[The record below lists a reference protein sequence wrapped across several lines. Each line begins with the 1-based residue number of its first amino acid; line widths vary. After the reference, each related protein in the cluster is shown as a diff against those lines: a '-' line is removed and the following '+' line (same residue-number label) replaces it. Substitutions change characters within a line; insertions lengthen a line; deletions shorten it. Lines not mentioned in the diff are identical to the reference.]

1 MNMGVLQSYFSMKA
15 LLWVLVV
22 FVQTSEY
29 MGCLE
34 EERIGLLHLKSFLII
49 SIQPLKAYNSDYLL
63 PSWVNHEKSNCCGWE
78 RVTCN
83 STTGHVKELSLDNL
97 LAYDPTYDDQDVDF
111 YFKRVKY
118 EGRWLLN
125 VSLLE
130 PFKELRS
137 LDLSFNVIDGC
148 IQDEGFEKLSTLKNL
163 EILNLGYN
171 FFDDNSILQS
181 LGAITSLKTLNLSW
195 NKLEGYFPAEELV
208 TLRNLNTLDISW
220 NEYNGTLP
228 NQGFERLEVLRNLET
243 LILDGNWFGDS
254 IIRFI
259 PSLSNLTSLVT
270 LSLVDNGLGFEGV
283 KAVEGFKKLAVL
295 RNLET
300 LILDDNWFHDSII
313 PSLSN
318 LTSLVTLSLA
328 YNDLGVEGLKAVEG
342 FKKLAVLRNLETLI
356 LDGNRFHDSIIP
368 SLSNLTSLVT
378 LSLAYNDLGVEGV
391 KAVEGWK
398 MLSRLENLEIL
409 DLSHNALNDT
419 HFLQSIAAIKSL
431 KSLNLAWNG
440 LTGFFPTK
448 GWKML
453 SRLENLEI
461 LDLSNNYL
469 NDTHFLQSIAAI
481 KSLKSLNLA
490 WNKLT
495 GSLPTKGFKRHA
507 HVLRNLETLI
517 LDYNWFDDSIIPS
530 LSNLT
535 SLVTLS
541 LAGNYLGVEGVKA
554 VEGWKMLSRL
564 ENLEILDLSDNALND
579 TSSLFQS
586 IAAIKSLKSLNLGY
600 NELTG
605 SLPTKELANL
615 SNLEVLILAR
625 NNFGGQLTTQE
636 FCTLKKLEV
645 LDLSYNHFEGILPP
659 CINNMTSLVVLDISS
674 NQFNGNT
681 SSSYVE
687 AIGTSLEYI
696 DFSGNQFVGI
706 FSFNLFANYSKLE
719 VLKFNDQNNK
729 VEIETEG
736 SMGWY
741 PLFQLKIIELSN
753 CSLYKLTSNIP
764 KFLLVQHELNIINLS
779 HNKLNGSFPN
789 LLVENNTR
797 LCVLDLRN
805 NFFVG
810 QLYLPTLIH
819 THMFWMD
826 VSANHLDGKLPENIG
841 KIFPNLVYLNLS
853 NNNLEGNLPS
863 SIGGMLY
870 LEVLDFSSNNFSGEV
885 PRGLNT
891 DCLSL
896 RILNLAHNSFNG
908 TILVGKNQRILQM
921 KDNQF
926 TSITPVFNSTV
937 DLSYLDI
944 SNNRISDTIPR
955 WLGNMSYLSTL
966 VMANNSFYGW
976 IPCELSMTGTLDLSH
991 NLFTGSLPFCLNLPK
1006 LKHLYLQGNEF
1017 TGSIPKVLFN
1027 SSSLLTLDI
1036 GYNNFTGNIS
1046 VEIKQLQGLR
1056 VLLLSGNHF
1065 TGIIPNQLCLLR
1077 MISIMDLS
1085 KNAFSGTIP
1094 QCLHDIYFGKI
1105 ADPSSDDFSLKVDTY
1120 SPNLGSIYTYKGF
1133 SGNDAYKYSY
1143 LQYVDTEV
1151 EIEFVTKYRPSSYKG
1166 SILGYMSGL
1175 DFSCNNLTGG
1185 IPPTLGQIASLHALN
1200 LSYNQLTGK
1209 IPITFSKL
1217 AQLESLDLSH
1227 NNLSGEIPSTLIDL
1241 TFLEVFNVANNNLSG
1256 KVPDMKAQF
1265 GTFEK
1270 SSYEGN
1276 PLLCGPPLDESCI
1289 KGNESYPTPRQSSNA
1304 TDYKWYE
1311 VDPIVFHTSFSVT
1324 YIIFFFSVISL
1335 LYINPYWLQR
1345 CTNLIEDLI
1354 YKCYFFF
1361 F

>member
-1 MNMGVLQSYFSMKA
+1 MNMSVLQYYFSMKA

-22 FVQTSEY
+22 FVQTSEH

-49 SIQPLKAYNSDYLL
+49 SIRPLKAYNSNYLL
-63 PSWVNHEKSNCCGWE
+63 PSWVDHENSDCCGWE

-83 STTGHVKELSLDNL
+83 STTGHVEELSLNNL
-97 LAYDPTYDDQDVDF
+97 LAYDPTYDDDVHF
-111 YFKRVKY
+111 YFKKVKY
-118 EGRWLLN
+118 VERWLLN

-137 LDLSFNVIDGC
+137 LDLSFNTIDGC
-148 IQDEGFEKLSTLKNL
+148 MRDEGFEKLSTLKNL

-171 FFDDNSILQS
+171 LFDDNSILQS
-181 LGAITSLKTLNLSW
+181 LGAITSLKTLNLSS
-195 NKLEGYFPAEELV
+195 NYLEGYFPAEELV
-208 TLRNLNTLDISW
+208 TLRNLNTLDISF
-220 NEYNGTLP
+220 NFYNGTLP

-243 LILDGNWFGDS
+243 LSLYWNRFDDS
-254 IIRFI
+254 II

-270 LSLVDNGLGFEGV
+270 LSLAYTGLGYEGV
-283 KAVEGFKKLAVL
+283 KGVEGFKKLAVL

-300 LILDDNWFHDSII
+300 LILDYNQFDDSII

-328 YNDLGVEGLKAVEG
+328 YNG
-342 FKKLAVLRNLETLI
+342 
-356 LDGNRFHDSIIP
+356 
-368 SLSNLTSLVT
+368 
-378 LSLAYNDLGVEGV
+378 LGVEGV
-391 KAVEGWK
+391 KGVEGWK

-409 DLSHNALNDT
+409 DLSENYLNDT
-419 HFLQSIAAIKSL
+419 SSLFQSIAAIKSL
-431 KSLNLAWNG
+431 KKLNLAWNE
-440 LTGFFPTK
+440 L
-448 GWKML
+448 
-453 SRLENLEI
+453 I
-461 LDLSNNYL
+461 
-469 NDTHFLQSIAAI
+469 
-481 KSLKSLNLA
+481 
-490 WNKLT
+490 T
-495 GSLPTKGFKRHA
+495 GSLPTKGFKKLA
-507 HVLRNLETLI
+507 VLRNLETLI
-517 LDYNWFDDSIIPS
+517 LDYNDFDDSIIPS

-541 LAGNYLGVEGVKA
+541 LVENYLGGEGVKA
-554 VEGWKMLSRL
+554 VE
-564 ENLEILDLSDNALND
+564 
-579 TSSLFQS
+579 
-586 IAAIKSLKSLNLGY
+586 
-600 NELTG
+600 
-605 SLPTKELANL
+605 ELANL
-615 SNLEVLILAR
+615 SNLEVVILAR

-636 FCTLKKLEV
+636 FCALKKLEV

-659 CINNMTSLVVLDISS
+659 CINNMTFLVVLDIST
-674 NQFNGNT
+674 NQFNGNA

-696 DFSGNQFVGI
+696 DFSYNQFVGI
-706 FSFNLFANYSKLE
+706 FSFNSFANYSKLE
-719 VLKFNDQNNK
+719 VLRFNGQNNK

-741 PLFQLKIIELSN
+741 PLYKLKIIELSN

-764 KFLLVQHELNIINLS
+764 KFLLVQHELNIVNLS
-779 HNKLNGSFPN
+779 HNKLNGSFPIW
-789 LLVENNTR
+789 LVENNTR
-797 LCVLDLRN
+797 LRVLDLQN

-819 THMFWMD
+819 THMTWMD

-841 KIFPNLVYLNLS
+841 KIFPNLLYLNLS

-870 LEVLDFSSNNFSGEV
+870 LEVLDFSSNNFSGGV

-896 RILNLAHNSFNG
+896 WILNLAHNSFNG

-921 KDNQF
+921 RDNQF

-955 WLGNMSYLSTL
+955 WLGNTSYLETL
-966 VMANNSFYGW
+966 VMANNSFYGRV
-976 IPCELSMTGTLDLSH
+976 PCELSMTGTLDLSH
-991 NLFTGSLPFCLNLPK
+991 NLFTGSLPFCLNLPE
-1006 LKHLYLQGNEF
+1006 LRHLYLQGNEF

-1036 GYNNFTGNIS
+1036 GDNNFTGNIS

-1056 VLLLSGNHF
+1056 VLLLSDNNF

-1077 MISIMDLS
+1077 MINIMDLS

-1094 QCLHDIYFGKI
+1094 QCLHDIYFGKTT
-1105 ADPSSDDFSLKVDTY
+1105 DPSSDDFSLKVQ
-1120 SPNLGSIYTYKGF
+1120 PQPLEFESIYTYKGF
-1133 SGNDAYKYSY
+1133 SSMDYNKYTY
-1143 LQYVDTEV
+1143 LRYVDTEV

-1227 NNLSGEIPSTLIDL
+1227 NNLSGEIPSALIDL
-1241 TFLEVFNVANNNLSG
+1241 TFLEIFNVANNNLSG

-1304 TDYKWYE
+1304 SDYKWYE
-1311 VDPIVFHTSFSVT
+1311 VDPIVFHTSFSLT

-1361 F
+1361 

>member
-49 SIQPLKAYNSDYLL
+49 SIQPLKAYNLDYLL
-63 PSWVNHEKSNCCGWE
+63 PSWVNHEKSDCCGWE

-97 LAYDPTYDDQDVDF
+97 SPYYPTFDDDVNF
-111 YFKRVKY
+111 YFKSMQY
-118 EGRWLLN
+118 EEPWLLN

-137 LDLSFNVIDGC
+137 LDLSFNTIDGC
-148 IQDEGFEKLSTLKNL
+148 IRDEGFEKLSTLKNL
-163 EILNLGYN
+163 ENLNLGYN
-171 FFDDNSILQS
+171 FFDDNSINLQS
-181 LGAITSLKTLNLSW
+181 LGAITSLKTLNLTW

-208 TLRNLNTLDISW
+208 MLRNLNTLDISW
-220 NEYNGTLP
+220 NYYNGTLP

-243 LILDGNWFGDS
+243 LILDWNNFG
-254 IIRFI
+254 
-259 PSLSNLTSLVT
+259 
-270 LSLVDNGLGFEGV
+270 
-283 KAVEGFKKLAVL
+283 
-295 RNLET
+295 
-300 LILDDNWFHDSII
+300 DSII

-318 LTSLVTLSLA
+318 LTFLVTLSLA
-328 YNDLGVEGLKAVEG
+328 DNHLGL
-342 FKKLAVLRNLETLI
+342 
-356 LDGNRFHDSIIP
+356 
-368 SLSNLTSLVT
+368 
-378 LSLAYNDLGVEGV
+378 EGV
-391 KAVEGWK
+391 KGVE
-398 MLSRLENLEIL
+398 
-409 DLSHNALNDT
+409 
-419 HFLQSIAAIKSL
+419 
-431 KSLNLAWNG
+431 
-440 LTGFFPTK
+440 
-448 GWKML
+448 
-453 SRLENLEI
+453 
-461 LDLSNNYL
+461 
-469 NDTHFLQSIAAI
+469 
-481 KSLKSLNLA
+481 
-490 WNKLT
+490 
-495 GSLPTKGFKRHA
+495 GFKRHA

>member
-1 MNMGVLQSYFSMKA
+1 
-15 LLWVLVV
+15 
-22 FVQTSEY
+22 
-29 MGCLE
+29 
-34 EERIGLLHLKSFLII
+34 
-49 SIQPLKAYNSDYLL
+49 
-63 PSWVNHEKSNCCGWE
+63 
-78 RVTCN
+78 
-83 STTGHVKELSLDNL
+83 
-97 LAYDPTYDDQDVDF
+97 
-111 YFKRVKY
+111 
-118 EGRWLLN
+118 
-125 VSLLE
+125 
-130 PFKELRS
+130 
-137 LDLSFNVIDGC
+137 
-148 IQDEGFEKLSTLKNL
+148 
-163 EILNLGYN
+163 
-171 FFDDNSILQS
+171 
-181 LGAITSLKTLNLSW
+181 
-195 NKLEGYFPAEELV
+195 
-208 TLRNLNTLDISW
+208 
-220 NEYNGTLP
+220 
-228 NQGFERLEVLRNLET
+228 
-243 LILDGNWFGDS
+243 
-254 IIRFI
+254 
-259 PSLSNLTSLVT
+259 
-270 LSLVDNGLGFEGV
+270 
-283 KAVEGFKKLAVL
+283 
-295 RNLET
+295 
-300 LILDDNWFHDSII
+300 
-313 PSLSN
+313 
-318 LTSLVTLSLA
+318 
-328 YNDLGVEGLKAVEG
+328 
-342 FKKLAVLRNLETLI
+342 
-356 LDGNRFHDSIIP
+356 
-368 SLSNLTSLVT
+368 
-378 LSLAYNDLGVEGV
+378 
-391 KAVEGWK
+391 
-398 MLSRLENLEIL
+398 
-409 DLSHNALNDT
+409 
-419 HFLQSIAAIKSL
+419 
-431 KSLNLAWNG
+431 
-440 LTGFFPTK
+440 
-448 GWKML
+448 ML

-797 LCVLDLRN
+797 LC
-805 NFFVG
+805 
-810 QLYLPTLIH
+810 
-819 THMFWMD
+819 
-826 VSANHLDGKLPENIG
+826 
-841 KIFPNLVYLNLS
+841 
-853 NNNLEGNLPS
+853 NLPS

>member
-1 MNMGVLQSYFSMKA
+1 MNMSVLQYYFSMKA

-22 FVQTSEY
+22 FVQTSEH

-49 SIQPLKAYNSDYLL
+49 SIRPLKAYNSNYLL
-63 PSWVNHEKSNCCGWE
+63 PSWVDHENSDCCGWE

-83 STTGHVKELSLDNL
+83 STTGHVEELSLNNL
-97 LAYDPTYDDQDVDF
+97 LAYDPTYDDDVHF
-111 YFKRVKY
+111 YFKKVKY
-118 EGRWLLN
+118 VERWLLN

-137 LDLSFNVIDGC
+137 LDLSFNTIDGC
-148 IQDEGFEKLSTLKNL
+148 MRDEGFEKLSTLKNL

-171 FFDDNSILQS
+171 LFDDNSILQS
-181 LGAITSLKTLNLSW
+181 LGAITSLKTLNLSS
-195 NKLEGYFPAEELV
+195 NYLEGYFPAEELV
-208 TLRNLNTLDISW
+208 TLRNLNTLDISF
-220 NEYNGTLP
+220 NFYNGTLP

-243 LILDGNWFGDS
+243 LSLYWNRFDDS
-254 IIRFI
+254 II

-270 LSLVDNGLGFEGV
+270 LSLAYTGLGYEGV
-283 KAVEGFKKLAVL
+283 KGVEGFKKLAVL

-300 LILDDNWFHDSII
+300 LILDYNQFDDSII

-328 YNDLGVEGLKAVEG
+328 YNG
-342 FKKLAVLRNLETLI
+342 
-356 LDGNRFHDSIIP
+356 
-368 SLSNLTSLVT
+368 
-378 LSLAYNDLGVEGV
+378 LGVEGV
-391 KAVEGWK
+391 KGVEGWK

-409 DLSHNALNDT
+409 DLSDNALNDT

-448 GWKML
+448 
-453 SRLENLEI
+453 
-461 LDLSNNYL
+461 
-469 NDTHFLQSIAAI
+469 
-481 KSLKSLNLA
+481 
-490 WNKLT
+490 
-495 GSLPTKGFKRHA
+495 
-507 HVLRNLETLI
+507 
-517 LDYNWFDDSIIPS
+517 
-530 LSNLT
+530 
-535 SLVTLS
+535 
-541 LAGNYLGVEGVKA
+541 
-554 VEGWKMLSRL
+554 
-564 ENLEILDLSDNALND
+564 
-579 TSSLFQS
+579 
-586 IAAIKSLKSLNLGY
+586 
-600 NELTG
+600 
-605 SLPTKELANL
+605 ELANL
-615 SNLEVLILAR
+615 SNLEVVILAR

-636 FCTLKKLEV
+636 FCALKKLEV

-659 CINNMTSLVVLDISS
+659 CINNMTFLVVLDIST
-674 NQFNGNT
+674 NQFNGNA

-696 DFSGNQFVGI
+696 DFSYNQFVGI
-706 FSFNLFANYSKLE
+706 FSFNSFANYSKLE
-719 VLKFNDQNNK
+719 VLRFNGQNNK

-741 PLFQLKIIELSN
+741 PLYKLKIIELSN

-764 KFLLVQHELNIINLS
+764 KFLLVQHELNIVNLS
-779 HNKLNGSFPN
+779 HNKLNGSFPIW
-789 LLVENNTR
+789 LVENNTR
-797 LCVLDLRN
+797 LRVLDLQN

-819 THMFWMD
+819 THMTWMD

-841 KIFPNLVYLNLS
+841 KIFPNLLYLNLS

-870 LEVLDFSSNNFSGEV
+870 LEVLDFSSNNFSGGV

-896 RILNLAHNSFNG
+896 WILNLAHNSFNG

-921 KDNQF
+921 RDNQF

-955 WLGNMSYLSTL
+955 WLGNTSYLETL
-966 VMANNSFYGW
+966 VMANNSFYGRV
-976 IPCELSMTGTLDLSH
+976 PCELSMTGTLDLSH
-991 NLFTGSLPFCLNLPK
+991 NLFTGSLPFCLNLPE
-1006 LKHLYLQGNEF
+1006 LRHLYLQGNEF

-1036 GYNNFTGNIS
+1036 GDNNFTGNIS

-1056 VLLLSGNHF
+1056 VLLLSDNNF

-1077 MISIMDLS
+1077 MINIMDLS

-1094 QCLHDIYFGKI
+1094 QCLHDIYFGKTT
-1105 ADPSSDDFSLKVDTY
+1105 DPSSDDFSLKVQ
-1120 SPNLGSIYTYKGF
+1120 PQPLEFESIYTYKGF
-1133 SGNDAYKYSY
+1133 SSMDYNKYTY
-1143 LQYVDTEV
+1143 LRYVDTEV

-1227 NNLSGEIPSTLIDL
+1227 NNLSGEIPSALIDL
-1241 TFLEVFNVANNNLSG
+1241 TFLEIFNVANNNLSG

-1304 TDYKWYE
+1304 SDYKWYE
-1311 VDPIVFHTSFSVT
+1311 VDPIVFHTSFSLT

-1361 F
+1361 

>member
-83 STTGHVKELSLDNL
+83 STT
-97 LAYDPTYDDQDVDF
+97 DVDF

-419 HFLQSIAAIKSL
+419 SSLFQSIAAIKSLKKLNLAWNELITGSLPPKGWKMLSRLENLEILDLSHNALNDTHFLQSIAAIKSL

-440 LTGFFPTK
+440 LTGFF
-448 GWKML
+448 
-453 SRLENLEI
+453 
-461 LDLSNNYL
+461 
-469 NDTHFLQSIAAI
+469 
-481 KSLKSLNLA
+481 
-490 WNKLT
+490 
-495 GSLPTKGFKRHA
+495 
-507 HVLRNLETLI
+507 
-517 LDYNWFDDSIIPS
+517 
-530 LSNLT
+530 
-535 SLVTLS
+535 
-541 LAGNYLGVEGVKA
+541 
-554 VEGWKMLSRL
+554 
-564 ENLEILDLSDNALND
+564 
-579 TSSLFQS
+579 
-586 IAAIKSLKSLNLGY
+586 
-600 NELTG
+600 
-605 SLPTKELANL
+605 PTKELANL

-764 KFLLVQHELNIINLS
+764 KFLLVQHELNMINLS

-797 LCVLDLRN
+797 LRVLDLRN

-891 DCLSL
+891 DCF
-896 RILNLAHNSFNG
+896 FNG
-908 TILVGKNQRILQM
+908 TILVGKKQRILQM

-926 TSITPVFNSTV
+926 TSITPVFNSTA

-944 SNNRISDTIPR
+944 SNNRILDTIPR
-955 WLGNMSYLSTL
+955 WLGNMSHLGTL
-966 VMANNSFYGW
+966 VMANNSFYGRV
-976 IPCELSMTGTLDLSH
+976 PCKLSMTGTLDLSH

-1105 ADPSSDDFSLKVDTY
+1105 ADPSSDDFSLKVYTY
-1120 SPNLGSIYTYKGF
+1120 YSNLGSIYTYKGF
-1133 SGNDAYKYSY
+1133 SGNDAYRYSY
-1143 LQYVDTEV
+1143 LRYVDTEV

-1200 LSYNQLTGK
+1200 LSYNQLT
-1209 IPITFSKL
+1209 
-1217 AQLESLDLSH
+1217 
-1227 NNLSGEIPSTLIDL
+1227 
-1241 TFLEVFNVANNNLSG
+1241 G

-1361 F
+1361 LKS

>member
-49 SIQPLKAYNSDYLL
+49 SIRPLKAYNSNYLL
-63 PSWVNHEKSNCCGWE
+63 PSWVDHENSDCCGWE

-83 STTGHVKELSLDNL
+83 STTGHVEELSLNNF
-97 LAYDPTYDDQDVDF
+97 LAYDPTYANDVDF
-111 YFKRVKY
+111 YYKKVKY
-118 EGRWLLN
+118 VERWLLN

-137 LDLSFNVIDGC
+137 LDLSFNTIDGC
-148 IQDEGFEKLSTLKNL
+148 IRDEGFEKLSTLKNL

-181 LGAITSLKTLNLSW
+181 LGAITSLKTLNLTG

-220 NEYNGTLP
+220 NKYNGTLP

-243 LILDGNWFGDS
+243 LILD
-254 IIRFI
+254 
-259 PSLSNLTSLVT
+259 
-270 LSLVDNGLGFEGV
+270 
-283 KAVEGFKKLAVL
+283 
-295 RNLET
+295 RNEF
-300 LILDDNWFHDSII
+300 DDSII

-318 LTSLVTLSLA
+318 LTSLVTLSLVW
-328 YNDLGVEGLKAVEG
+328 NHV
-342 FKKLAVLRNLETLI
+342 
-356 LDGNRFHDSIIP
+356 
-368 SLSNLTSLVT
+368 
-378 LSLAYNDLGVEGV
+378 GVEGV

-409 DLSHNALNDT
+409 DLSYNDLNDT

-431 KSLNLAWNG
+431 KSLNLAWNE
-440 LTGFFPTK
+440 LTGFF
-448 GWKML
+448 
-453 SRLENLEI
+453 
-461 LDLSNNYL
+461 
-469 NDTHFLQSIAAI
+469 
-481 KSLKSLNLA
+481 
-490 WNKLT
+490 
-495 GSLPTKGFKRHA
+495 
-507 HVLRNLETLI
+507 
-517 LDYNWFDDSIIPS
+517 
-530 LSNLT
+530 
-535 SLVTLS
+535 
-541 LAGNYLGVEGVKA
+541 
-554 VEGWKMLSRL
+554 
-564 ENLEILDLSDNALND
+564 
-579 TSSLFQS
+579 
-586 IAAIKSLKSLNLGY
+586 
-600 NELTG
+600 
-605 SLPTKELANL
+605 PTKELANL
-615 SNLEVLILAR
+615 SNLEVLILAK

-636 FCTLKKLEV
+636 FCALKKLEV

-659 CINNMTSLVVLDISS
+659 CINNMTSLVVLDISN
-674 NQFNGNT
+674 NQFNGNA

-696 DFSGNQFVGI
+696 DFSDNQFVGI

-764 KFLLVQHELNIINLS
+764 KFLLVQHELNIVNLS

-789 LLVENNTR
+789 WLVENNTR
-797 LCVLDLRN
+797 LRVLDLQN

-819 THMFWMD
+819 THMTWMD

-870 LEVLDFSSNNFSGEV
+870 LEVLDFASNNFSGGV

-896 RILNLAHNSFNG
+896 WILNLAHNSFNG

-921 KDNQF
+921 RDNQF

-944 SNNRISDTIPR
+944 SNNRILDTIPR
-955 WLGNMSYLSTL
+955 WLGNMSGLTTL
-966 VMANNSFYGW
+966 VMANNNFYGRV
-976 IPCELSMTGTLDLSH
+976 PCELSMTGTLDLSH

-1006 LKHLYLQGNEF
+1006 LQHLYLQGNEF

-1036 GYNNFTGNIS
+1036 GDNNFTGNIS

-1056 VLLLSGNHF
+1056 ILLLSGNHF

-1077 MISIMDLS
+1077 MIRIMDLS

-1094 QCLHDIYFGKI
+1094 QCLHDIYFWKT
-1105 ADPSSDDFSLKVDTY
+1105 ADPSFDDFSLKVEPRPLDFE
-1120 SPNLGSIYTYKGF
+1120 SIYTYKGF
-1133 SGNDAYKYSY
+1133 SSMDAYKYSY

-1151 EIEFVTKYRPSSYKG
+1151 EIKFVTKYRPSSYKG

-1227 NNLSGEIPSTLIDL
+1227 NNLSGKIPSALIDL

-1276 PLLCGPPLDESCI
+1276 PLLCGPPLDLCGPPLDESRI

-1311 VDPIVFHTSFSVT
+1311 VDPIVFHTSFLVT
-1324 YIIFFFSVISL
+1324 YIIFFFSVISIF
-1335 LYINPYWLQR
+1335 YINPYWLQR

-1361 F
+1361 FEILERLLNCLCN